1 MNTPRHALLLACA
14 ASFTLFSLALPA
26 SAANKWWVGNLNNNF
41 NTAGNWYDSAVP
53 ALWDSVYLSS
63 LVGTYASINQDVAR
77 SLTTIS
83 MESSATK
90 NMSWSGSQTLQ
101 VSNLI
106 QNLNS
111 TYSLTFNNTVNNY
124 PSANYQNLSI
134 YPWPGAITIQQLNM
148 QNAGS
153 SAANLTVAGAGTLT
167 INNGISGSSTGYLF
181 KDGSGLIIVAAAS
194 TYSGATYLREGI
206 FEARVLANAGT
217 ASSIGTGST
226 DPYIYLYPAT
236 GKTMTFRYNSS
247 SVGSTDRRV
256 VLGTSSEPSATGEI
270 YIQNQGSGALTF
282 SASAFNYPVNAVT
295 ATRTLALTGAGTG
308 NATISG
314 VIADNS
320 SSGKIFLRKEG
331 AGTWILN
338 GANTFTGGV
347 LVRRGRLQAG
357 NNSALGNGNVVVTNE
372 PTLEAELVLPGS
384 ITISRPLWLYGTGV
398 SSAGALRNTSGNN
411 TYSGVVTLGSPV
423 FIGVDAGTL
432 TISGAVGGA
441 FPLTK
446 VGSGTLT
453 LSGNNT
459 YSGITSNNGGTIIL
473 GHANGLGASSA
484 GTVINSGYTLDL
496 NGQSSVAEPLV
507 LNGTG
512 VSSAGALINSSGT
525 AASHSGAISLN
536 SASSIGGAGNAT
548 LSGVISGANALTKV
562 GAGTF
567 TLSANNTYSGGTTIS
582 AGTLQIGAGGTSGSI
597 AGNIVDNAALVFNR
611 SDALTYA
618 GVISGS
624 GTVTKQGA
632 GSLTLSGNNTYS
644 GATTINGGTLI
655 LGHASALG
663 TTAGN
668 TTVNSG
674 YTLDLNGQSSVAE
687 PLVLNGTGV
696 GSGGALI
703 NSSGTAA
710 SHTGTI
716 SLNSASSIGG
726 AGNATLS
733 GVISGANTLTK
744 VGAGTFTLSGN
755 NTYSGTTTISAG
767 ALRAAHANALGA
779 TSAGSSVSSGAAL
792 ELNGG
797 IAVGAEA
804 LSLNGSGISSG
815 GALRNVSGNNSYAG
829 AITQG
834 SASLINS
841 DSGTLTLSGG
851 ISGAYGL
858 TIGGADNVTVNTTAI
873 AIGAGTLTK
882 DGAGTL
888 TMGVANTYSGKTS
901 INGGTLSIAQ
911 DNHLGTAPG
920 SATPGH
926 LDFNGGTLAATAT
939 FTLNSNRGIALTG
952 AGTINVASGQTLTY
966 GGIAAGS
973 GALTKAGDGTLILSG
988 NNTYGGATTISAG
1001 ALQIGNNGAAG
1012 ALASATIANSGT
1024 LTFFRSD
1031 DIACNAVISGAG
1043 TLVKLGAGMLTLSAS
1058 NTYSGATHVSN
1069 GLLRVNGF
1077 INASSGLI
1085 VAPGAA
1091 LGGTGLTCAVT
1102 LNSNGRLDP
1111 GLSIGILRTGN
1122 LTMQAGS
1129 RYTWEFNSTTSDW
1142 VGAQTL
1148 SLPGAANSVTVSI
1161 TRLDS
1166 VVYPVSRT
1174 LSPTLP
1180 STRPQPTGSSSIS
1193 PIPPWMAPSRP
1204 LFPSPATP
1212 C

>member
-1 MNTPRHALLLACA
+1 LLLACA
-14 ASFTLFSLALPA
+14 ATFTLFSLALPA
-26 SAANKWWVGNLNNNF
+26 PAANKWWVGNTSSSF
-41 NTAGNWYDSAVP
+41 NTLGNWSDSAVP
-53 ALWDSVYLSS
+53 ANGDSVYLSS
-63 LVGTYASINQDVAR
+63 LVGTYASINQDIVR
-77 SLTTIS
+77 FLTTIS
-83 MESSATK
+83 MESNATK
-90 NMSWSGSQTLQ
+90 NMSWYGSQTLQ
-101 VSNLI
+101 VSNII

-124 PSANYQNLSI
+124 PVANFQNLAI

-148 QNAGS
+148 QNGGS
-153 SAANLTVAGAGTLT
+153 SAANLTVGGTGTLT
-167 INNGISGSSTGYLF
+167 INNGISGGSTGYLF
-181 KDGSGLIIVAAAS
+181 KDGSGLMIVAAAS

-206 FEARVLANAGT
+206 FEAAVLANAGT

-247 SVGSTDRRV
+247 SAGTTDRRV
-256 VLGTSSEPSATGEI
+256 VFGTSVEPSATGEI

-282 SASAFNYPVNAVT
+282 SASAFNYPVNAAT
-295 ATRTLALTGAGTG
+295 ASSTLALTGAGTG

-320 SSGKIFLRKEG
+320 ASGKIFLRKEG
-331 AGTWILN
+331 TGTWILN

-372 PTLEAELVLPGS
+372 SGLEAELVLPGS
-384 ITISRPLWLYGTGV
+384 ITINRPLWLYGTGV

-411 TYSGVVTLGSPV
+411 TYSGAVTLGSPV
-423 FIGVDAGTL
+423 FLGVDAGTL

-459 YSGITSNNGGTIIL
+459 YSGITTNNGGTIIL

-484 GTVINSGYTLDL
+484 ATVINTGYTLDL

-512 VSSAGALINSSGT
+512 VSSGGALINSSGT
-525 AASHSGAISLN
+525 AASHSGTIALN
-536 SASSIGGAGNAT
+536 SASSIGGAG
-548 LSGVISGANALTKV
+548 S
-562 GAGTF
+562 
-567 TLSANNTYSGGTTIS
+567 
-582 AGTLQIGAGGTSGSI
+582 
-597 AGNIVDNAALVFNR
+597 
-611 SDALTYA
+611 
-618 GVISGS
+618 
-624 GTVTKQGA
+624 
-632 GSLTLSGNNTYS
+632 
-644 GATTINGGTLI
+644 
-655 LGHASALG
+655 
-663 TTAGN
+663 
-668 TTVNSG
+668 
-674 YTLDLNGQSSVAE
+674 
-687 PLVLNGTGV
+687 
-696 GSGGALI
+696 
-703 NSSGTAA
+703 
-710 SHTGTI
+710 
-716 SLNSASSIGG
+716 
-726 AGNATLS
+726 ATLS

-755 NTYSGTTTISAG
+755 NTYSGATAINAG
-767 ALRAAHANALGA
+767 ALRAAHANALG
-779 TSAGSSVSSGAAL
+779 TTAGGVTVSSGAAL
-792 ELNGG
+792 ELSGG

-804 LSLNGSGISSG
+804 LSLNGTGISSG

-834 SASLINS
+834 SASRINS

-858 TIGGADNVTVNTTAI
+858 TIGGAGNVTVNTTAI

-888 TMGVANTYSGKTS
+888 TMGVANSYSGKTS
-901 INGGTLSIAQ
+901 VNGGTLSIAQ

-920 SATPGH
+920 SATAGH
-926 LDFNGGTLAATAT
+926 LDFNNGTLAATAT
-939 FTLNSNRGIALTG
+939 FSLNSNRGIALTG
-952 AGTINVASGQTLTY
+952 PGTINVASGQTLTY

-973 GALTKAGDGTLILSG
+973 GALTKNGDGTLVLSG
-988 NNTYGGATTISAG
+988 NNTFSGNTTINAG
-1001 ALQIGNNGAAG
+1001 TLQIGNNGAAG

-1031 DIACNAVISGAG
+1031 DIAYAAVISGAG

-1077 INASSGLI
+1077 INGSSGLI

-1091 LGGTGLTCAVT
+1091 LGGTGLACAVT
-1102 LNSNGRLDP
+1102 LNSNARLDP

-1129 RYTWEFNSTTSDW
+1129 RYTWEFSSVTSDW

-1148 SLPGAANSVTVSI
+1148 SLPGAANSVTVSVK
-1161 TRLDS
+1161 RLDT
-1166 VVYPVSRT
+1166 VVYPVTRT
-1174 LSPTLP
+1174 LFTYTS
-1180 STRPQPTGSSSIS
+1180 
-1193 PIPPWMAPSRP
+1193 
-1204 LFPSPATP
+1204 FDPATTNRLFFDLSDP
-1212 C
+1212 SMDGIQPPTISVSGNAVLIQLVPEPAATVLLILAALFSRRGRTA